1 MRQRRA
7 RQMCRAGPW
16 LEVVVERVV
25 LDLDAGWRYR
35 PWRSWRF
42 ISRIIS
48 VRSGDLWYTLL
59 VDLHL
64 RVGVPGVLPLGEGC
78 DEVRVMGEEAGQ

>member
-1 MRQRRA
+1 MMPGGGIDRGGR
-7 RQMCRAGPW
+7 G
-16 LEVVVERVV
+16 
-25 LDLDAGWRYR
+25 GSYR
-35 PWRSWRF
+35 GSYPSDPV
-42 ISRIIS
+42 ISGIP
-48 VRSGDLWYTLL
+48 LL